1 MLFMRTLICDILQVI
16 SGVLVTASSW
26 ILAQLKASTYISPPG
41 SVMSPPPNFILEFVV
56 VFFGFLIII
65 CSYLQRRMQVKYA
78 SLQMIFGLIIA
89 IISLPFGIRAATLGH
104 GEYSAIYYVVYL
116 LLVPGIAVSLIGIAQ
131 LINWL
136 SNCAKVNS
144 SK

>member
-1 MLFMRTLICDILQVI
+1 MRGLILAIVQVV
-16 SGVLVTASSW
+16 SGALVTASSW
-26 ILAQLKASTYISPPG
+26 ILAQLKASPYTSPPG

-89 IISLPFGIRAATLGH
+89 MISLPFGIRAATLGH
-104 GEYSAIYYVVYL
+104 GEYSVLYYGVYV
-116 LLVPGIAVSLIGIAQ
+116 LLVPGIAVSLIGIVQ

-136 SNCAKVNS
+136 SNRAKVNS